1 MTNQGRNAIDTLLAE
16 SLKEL
21 TIKQPI
27 EKITIKEI
35 TDKAGVIRPTFYN
48 HFQDKYELLEWI
60 IRTELLEPV
69 KPLIQNGMIDQAL
82 IIIFAECITGTLIE
96 VLEEKNLDK
105 KIPSPWLTKER
116 IARYHA
122 QSLCFLVITWIK
134 SGMSMPA
141 KEMSDIYNYMIRNS
155 IADIIGDN

>member
-1 MTNQGRNAIDTLLAE
+1 MA
-16 SLKEL
+16 
-21 TIKQPI
+21 
-27 EKITIKEI
+27 
-35 TDKAGVIRPTFYN
+35 Y
-48 HFQDKYELLEWI
+48 
-60 IRTELLEPV
+60 
-69 KPLIQNGMIDQAL
+69 
-82 IIIFAECITGTLIE
+82 
-96 VLEEKNLDK
+96 
-105 KIPSPWLTKER
+105 KER

>member
-1 MTNQGRNAIDTLLAE
+1 M
-16 SLKEL
+16 SFV
-21 TIKQPI
+21 I
-27 EKITIKEI
+27 EKKL
-35 TDKAGVIRPTFYN
+35 KNV
-48 HFQDKYELLEWI
+48 
-60 IRTELLEPV
+60 V
-69 KPLIQNGMIDQAL
+69 AL
-82 IIIFAECITGTLIE
+82 YYLM
-96 VLEEKNLDK
+96 KLDK